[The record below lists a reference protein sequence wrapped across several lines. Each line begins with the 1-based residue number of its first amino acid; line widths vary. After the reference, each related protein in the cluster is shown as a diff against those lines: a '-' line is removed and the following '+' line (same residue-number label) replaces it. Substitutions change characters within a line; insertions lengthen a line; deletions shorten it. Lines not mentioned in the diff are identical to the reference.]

1 MIAVDLS
8 QTKLELIQWITQ
20 TNDPKLLSQLHLIAG
35 IGARGVPFDSLSQ
48 EEIDALDQGLE
59 DLKAGRTM
67 DSETMW
73 KRLKEARES
82 FGHLD

>member
-35 IGARGVPFDSLSQ
+35 IGARGVPFDTLTQ
-48 EEIDALDQGLE
+48 EELDALDQGLE

-67 DSETMW
+67 DSETFW
-73 KRLKEARES
+73 SRVRATR
-82 FGHLD
+82 GH

>member
-20 TNDPKLLSQLHLIAG
+20 TNDPKLPSQLHLIARL
-35 IGARGVPFDSLSQ
+35 GARGVPFDTLTQ
-48 EEIDALDQGLE
+48 AELDALDQGLE

-73 KRLKEARES
+73 KRLRAAR
-82 FGHLD
+82 GH

>member
-20 TNDPKLLSQLHLIAG
+20 TNDPTLLRQLHFLASG
-35 IGARGVPFDSLSQ
+35 ESHGVPFSSLSEQ
-48 EEIDALDQGLE
+48 EQQTIQRGLE

-67 DSETMW
+67 DN
-73 KRLKEARES
+73 EAFWNRVRAAR
-82 FGHLD
+82 GH